1 MAQNKTTLLK
11 NLLKKNKLNIAI
23 NDVENERQYKVND
36 LLEKIKEIQEFF
48 KKKNLKKNDLILVDL
63 PNSLEFIAIYF
74 ACIFSKISIVPLSR
88 TLSKN
93 QKNYIK
99 NFCKP
104 NLILKT
110 NFLKSK
116 NTKINIK
123 RKFKKNYA
131 IFFTS
136 GTTNKPKGVCH
147 TFDNLIDNAIVF
159 NNFTKIKKK
168 YNFLHFLPMGYM
180 AGFLNSILCPFLA
193 ESNLFLI
200 KNYNINTSIKFFEL
214 LKNNKINY
222 FWATPSLIDFL
233 NKLNCN
239 KNLLRKIKSNLKM
252 IFVGTA
258 PFPTK
263 LNNAFYKKLKV
274 KCLESY
280 GSTEQLLISTNSTNF
295 KIYKSGK
302 LLPSIK
308 YELTDQ
314 NEIIIKS
321 RFTFDGYLKKY
332 NEVEIR
338 NSKIFETGDLAK
350 INQKNYLEITGRKK
364 NIIIKNG
371 INYSPKYYEEKIENF
386 KSVNRAIVLGV
397 SDKSL
402 NQKIYV
408 IIVPEN
414 NINVQFLKNKIK
426 KSFKEVDDVMFL
438 KKIPLT
444 NIGKPDINHLN
455 KIIKKYEKKIKN
467 Y

>member
-11 NLLKKNKLNIAI
+11 DLLKKNRFNIAI
-23 NDVENERQYKVND
+23 NDIENDRQYKVYD
-36 LLEKIKEIQEFF
+36 LLKKIKKIQSFF

-63 PNSLEFIAIYF
+63 PNSIEFIAIYF
-74 ACIFSKISIVPLSR
+74 ACIFSKISIVPLSKA
-88 TLSKN
+88 LSED

-99 NFCKP
+99 KFCRP

-110 NFLKSK
+110 NFLQCS
-116 NTKINIK
+116 NNKINIK
-123 RKFKKNYA
+123 RKFNKNYA

-136 GTTNKPKGVCH
+136 GTTSKPKGVCH

-159 NNFTKIKKK
+159 NNFTHIKKK
-168 YNFLHFLPMGYM
+168 LNFLHFLPMGYM
-180 AGFLNSILCPFLA
+180 AGFLNSILCPLLA

-200 KNYNINTSIKFFEL
+200 KNYNINTSMKFFEL
-214 LKNNKINY
+214 LKNYKINY

-233 NKLNCN
+233 NKLSCN
-239 KNLLRKIKSNLKM
+239 KNLLKKVKSNLKM

-258 PFPTK
+258 PFPKK
-263 LNNAFYKKLKV
+263 LNNDFYKKLKV

-302 LLPSIK
+302 ILPSIK
-308 YELTDQ
+308 YELTNQ
-314 NEIIIKS
+314 NEIIINS

-338 NSKIFETGDLAK
+338 KSKIFETGDLAK
-350 INQKNYLEITGRKK
+350 VNQKNYLEIIGRKK

-397 SDKSL
+397 NDKSL
-402 NQKIYV
+402 NQKIFV
-408 IIVPEN
+408 IIEP
-414 NINVQFLKNKIK
+414 KNKINLQFIK
-426 KSFKEVDDVMFL
+426 NKIEVSFKEIDDVIFL

-455 KIIKKYEKKIKN
+455 KIINKYEKKN
-467 Y
+467 